1 MADQNIQTQQN
12 TTVQQNTQKS
22 VNFKKLKEAI
32 RREVEKKILKE
43 LGVSSLEEAKAKL
56 GGKPQKQKPE
66 KQKSEPSD
74 DFDLT
79 QLEYEIKME
88 LIDAGVKK
96 EDLDYAVWRFANLI
110 AGKSEEEIK
119 QLELKDFVKTLPDYV
134 FKAGKNPFG
143 EGSEI
148 KDTKTEIK
156 VEQKPVAG
164 EQAQAPS
171 GEGAKLETKPEDL
184 GKSEGDSQKQFV
196 TTGAPAPQGEVKPK
210 QSVPRNFADLSVPR
224 TEVEKRWREI
234 MLQFSK

>member
-1 MADQNIQTQQN
+1 MADQNTQA
-12 TTVQQNTQKS
+12 QQNTQKPT
-22 VNFKKLKEAI
+22 NFKKLKEAI

-43 LGVSSLEEAKAKL
+43 LGVSSLEEAKTKL
-56 GGKPQKQKPE
+56 SVKPQKQKPE

-74 DFDLT
+74 NFDLT
-79 QLEYEIKME
+79 QIEYEIKME

-134 FKAGKNPFG
+134 FKGGKNPFG
-143 EGSEI
+143 EGSDI
-148 KDTKTEIK
+148 KDTKTEVK

-164 EQAQAPS
+164 EQAQVAPS

-184 GKSEGDSQKQFV
+184 GKSGGDSQKQFV
-196 TTGAPAPQGEVKPK
+196 TTGAPAPQGEIKPK